1 MRNQSTIVELWE
13 FLSTRKRFWLAPI
26 VLVLILLS
34 ALIVFTEGSSVAPFI
49 YALF

>member
-1 MRNQSTIVELWE
+1 MRNQSTISELWE
-13 FLSTRKRFWLAPI
+13 FLKTRKRYWLTPI

-34 ALIVFTEGSSVAPFI
+34 ALILFTEGSSVAPFV

>member
-13 FLSTRKRFWLAPI
+13 FLRTRKRYWLAPI
-26 VLVLILLS
+26 VLVLLLLG
-34 ALIVFTEGSSVAPFI
+34 ALIIFTEGSSLAPFL

>member
-1 MRNQSTIVELWE
+1 MKNQSTLAELWE
-13 FLSTRKRFWLAPI
+13 FLRARKRYWLTPI

-34 ALIVFTEGSSVAPFI
+34 ALIIFTEGSSVAPFI

>member
-1 MRNQSTIVELWE
+1 MNNQSTIAELWE
-13 FLSTRKRFWLAPI
+13 FLRTRKRYWLTPI

-34 ALIVFTEGSSVAPFI
+34 ALIIFTEGSSVAPFI

>member
-13 FLSTRKRFWLAPI
+13 FLRTRKRFWLAPI

-34 ALIVFTEGSSVAPFI
+34 ALIVFTEGSSVATFI

>member
-1 MRNQSTIVELWE
+1 MRNPSTIAELWE
-13 FLSTRKRFWLAPI
+13 FLRTRKRFWLAPI

-34 ALIVFTEGSSVAPFI
+34 ALILFTEGSSVAPFI

>member
-1 MRNQSTIVELWE
+1 MRNQSTIAELWE
-13 FLSTRKRFWLAPI
+13 FLRTRKRYWLAPI

-34 ALIVFTEGSSVAPFI
+34 ALILFTEGSSVAPFV

>member
-1 MRNQSTIVELWE
+1 MQGQSTLSELWE
-13 FLSTRKRFWLAPI
+13 FLRTRKRFWLAPI

-34 ALIVFTEGSSVAPFI
+34 ALILFTEGSSVAPFI